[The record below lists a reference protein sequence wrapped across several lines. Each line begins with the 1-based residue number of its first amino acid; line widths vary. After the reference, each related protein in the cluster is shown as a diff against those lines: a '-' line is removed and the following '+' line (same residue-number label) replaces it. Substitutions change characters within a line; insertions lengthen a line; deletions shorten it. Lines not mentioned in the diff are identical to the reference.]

1 MAETPAPPASLEPR
15 VGPDPAGS
23 RRGGRDASP
32 SRALLAL
39 AALFFL
45 LSALIVAYSLGQRSA
60 VEGPPAGMRPN
71 RDRLGAAPAFSLPS
85 LRGDERV
92 ALADVRG
99 QVVVLNFFA
108 SWCRPCALEAADLER
123 TWQVSKGHGVAFLG
137 VAIQDEPASA
147 KAFLDEHGI
156 TYRAAIDRTGDV
168 MRAFRV
174 TAIPTTFFIAP
185 DGGIAGWHAGI
196 FVGDEGV
203 ARLRERIEDARKDGR

>member
-1 MAETPAPPASLEPR
+1 MAETPAPPASLEAP
-15 VGPDPAGS
+15 VGPPPAGS
-23 RRGGRDASP
+23 GRGGRDASP
-32 SRALLAL
+32 SRVLLAL
-39 AALFFL
+39 AALLFL

-60 VEGPPAGMRPN
+60 VDGPPTGVPPDP
-71 RDRLGAAPAFSLPS
+71 DRLGAAPGFSLPS
-85 LRGDERV
+85 LRGDEHI
-92 ALADVRG
+92 ALADIQG

-123 TWQVSKGHGVAFLG
+123 TWQASKGHGVVFLG
-137 VAIQDEPASA
+137 VAIQDEPVSA

-156 TYRAAIDRTGDV
+156 TYPAAIDRTGDV

-185 DGGIAGWHAGI
+185 DGSIVGWHAGI

-203 ARLRERIEDARKDGR
+203 ARLREKIEGARRDGR